1 MATPLERLQQQMRGA
16 NPYGMTETDLLEE
29 SQKASAN
36 FSSALKKH
44 GVLSP
49 QAKQARAVMEAA
61 QVRLSSFYSEKQS
74 HGSPMNSRRQN
85 LGQNRYTRHNNS
97 HNQYTDLTV
106 KQLKEKLIE
115 LGGSPEG
122 MVERAELLSAV
133 RAAARAAA
141 SRHAAPRRAPPPPP
155 NATRRNNAANVAEEL
170 RKSRARAKAAA
181 NAERARANAEA
192 RARANAE
199 ARARANAEARAR
211 ANAEARARARANAE
225 AKKTTFYEIL
235 KIPRTAD
242 KSEIKKA
249 YHRRALVAHPNK
261 GGNEEDFKLIGKAYE
276 TLSDPDKRAEYDRS
290 LR

>member
-29 SQKASAN
+29 SQKTSAN

-49 QAKQARAVMEAA
+49 QAKQARAAMEAA
-61 QVRLSSFYSEKQS
+61 QMRLSSFYSEKQA

-155 NATRRNNAANVAEEL
+155 NATRRNNPANVAEEL

-181 NAERARANAEA
+181 NAERARAAANAE
-192 RARANAE
+192 RARAAE
-199 ARARANAEARAR
+199 RNVNRDTPE
-211 ANAEARARARANAE
+211 
-225 AKKTTFYEIL
+225 KFKTDGKLVDFYKTLGITH
-235 KIPRTAD
+235 TAD
-242 KSEIKKA
+242 NKAIKKA
-249 YHRRALVAHPNK
+249 YRDMALRGEYRHPNK
-261 GGNEEDFKLIGKAYE
+261 GGDQEKFKLLQRAYDVLGDE
-276 TLSDPDKRAEYDRS
+276 GEKREYNTYYGR
-290 LR
+290 RHR